1 MLNKNINKILV
12 IKHGSLGD
20 MVFALEAMFSIRNH
34 FKKSNIFLLTENK
47 FQKFFKNSNY
57 FDGIIFDNRG
67 GLLNSLK
74 VLNILIKKRFDLV
87 IDLQNS
93 KRSNLYNFFLKYLSK
108 SLINSNRSNADF
120 RYIIKP
126 KGMESPKTGLNNQI
140 NLIGIK
146 SIVDDYKWLNI
157 NTEINDFKNLVL
169 IIPST
174 SISGK
179 HKQWPDKK
187 FVELCI
193 RLESS
198 GMKIC
203 IVGTKDDKEITKKIA
218 DNCKN
223 ALDFTEKS
231 PPAVIFSIAKN
242 CELVLTN
249 DTGPGHIAALSRNKV
264 LWLAVNNLT
273 SKINIENTNSNIKIL
288 SDKIED
294 ISVEEVF
301 NKIKEILHY

>member
-20 MVFALEAMFSIRNH
+20 IVFALEAMFSIRNH

-47 FQKFFKNSNY
+47 FQKFLIKSDY
-57 FDGIIFDNRG
+57 FDGIILDNRG
-67 GLLNSLK
+67 GLINSLK
-74 VLNILIKKRFDLV
+74 VLNILIRKNFDLV

-93 KRSNLYNFFLKYLSK
+93 KRSNLYNFFLKYLSN
-108 SLINSNRSNADF
+108 SIINSNRSNANF

-126 KGMESPKTGLNNQI
+126 KGIESPKEGLNNQI
-140 NLIGIK
+140 NLIGVK
-146 SIVDDYKWLNI
+146 LIVDDYKWLNI

-179 HKQWPDKK
+179 HKQWPQKN
-187 FVELCI
+187 FIQLCI
-193 RLESS
+193 RLENS

-203 IVGTKDDKEITKKIA
+203 IVGSKDDKEITKKIA

-223 ALDFTEKS
+223 ALDLTEKS

-242 CELVLTN
+242 CKLVLTN

-294 ISVEEVF
+294 ISVEKVF